1 MKALLLIMLGGVLV
15 NNYALEKFLGVGPVL
30 GGRKYGSA
38 AMGFSVAA
46 VMLLAAAVTWPL
58 YRLLVLLGAEYLETL
73 IFVLVVLLVVYVL
86 GAMFAKSGKPVG
98 AYFPLVALNSAVL
111 GLAVNNITEG
121 YTYVE
126 ALFAALGAGLGFVLA
141 MVLFAGVK
149 SKINE
154 RYVPKAF
161 RGLPVMLL
169 AASIISLAFYAF
181 KYVHIAAAPMLS
193 SGLFSLQCR
202 RACGIIS

>member
-38 AMGFSVAA
+38 AMGFSVSA

-141 MVLFAGVK
+141 MVLFDGVK

-181 KYVHIAAAPMLS
+181 K
-193 SGLFSLQCR
+193 
-202 RACGIIS
+202 

>member
-1 MKALLLIMLGGVLV
+1 MKSLLLIMLGGVLV

-58 YRLLVLLGAEYLETL
+58 YRLLVLLCAEYLETL

-181 KYVHIAAAPMLS
+181 K
-193 SGLFSLQCR
+193 
-202 RACGIIS
+202 

>member
-1 MKALLLIMLGGVLV
+1 M
-15 NNYALEKFLGVGPVL
+15 L

-181 KYVHIAAAPMLS
+181 K
-193 SGLFSLQCR
+193 
-202 RACGIIS
+202 

>member
-46 VMLLAAAVTWPL
+46 VMLLTAAVTWPL

-154 RYVPKAF
+154 RYVPNAF

-181 KYVHIAAAPMLS
+181 K
-193 SGLFSLQCR
+193 
-202 RACGIIS
+202 

>member
-46 VMLLAAAVTWPL
+46 VMLLTAAVTWPL

-86 GAMFAKSGKPVG
+86 GAIFAKSGKPTG

-111 GLAVNNITEG
+111 GLAVNNIAEG

-141 MVLFAGVK
+141 MVLFDGVK

-181 KYVHIAAAPMLS
+181 K
-193 SGLFSLQCR
+193 
-202 RACGIIS
+202 

>member
-15 NNYALEKFLGVGPVL
+15 NNYALEKFLGVGPIL

-73 IFVLVVLLVVYVL
+73 IFVLVVLLIVYVL

-181 KYVHIAAAPMLS
+181 K
-193 SGLFSLQCR
+193 
-202 RACGIIS
+202 

>member
-15 NNYALEKFLGVGPVL
+15 NNYALEKFLGIGPVL

-58 YRLLVLLGAEYLETL
+58 YRLLVLLDAEYLETL

-181 KYVHIAAAPMLS
+181 K
-193 SGLFSLQCR
+193 
-202 RACGIIS
+202 

>member
-58 YRLLVLLGAEYLETL
+58 YRLLVLLCAEYLETL

-141 MVLFAGVK
+141 MVRFAGVK

-181 KYVHIAAAPMLS
+181 K
-193 SGLFSLQCR
+193 
-202 RACGIIS
+202 

>member
-86 GAMFAKSGKPVG
+86 GVMFAKSGKPVG
-98 AYFPLVALNSAVL
+98 SYFPLVALNSAVL

-181 KYVHIAAAPMLS
+181 K
-193 SGLFSLQCR
+193 
-202 RACGIIS
+202 

>member
-46 VMLLAAAVTWPL
+46 VMLLTAAATWPL

-141 MVLFAGVK
+141 MVLFDGVK

-181 KYVHIAAAPMLS
+181 K
-193 SGLFSLQCR
+193 
-202 RACGIIS
+202 

>member
-86 GAMFAKSGKPVG
+86 GTIFAKSGKPVG

-141 MVLFAGVK
+141 MVLFDGVK

-181 KYVHIAAAPMLS
+181 K
-193 SGLFSLQCR
+193 
-202 RACGIIS
+202 

>member
-73 IFVLVVLLVVYVL
+73 IFVLVVLLVVYIL

-181 KYVHIAAAPMLS
+181 K
-193 SGLFSLQCR
+193 
-202 RACGIIS
+202 

>member
-15 NNYALEKFLGVGPVL
+15 NNYVLEKFLGVGPVL

-181 KYVHIAAAPMLS
+181 K
-193 SGLFSLQCR
+193 
-202 RACGIIS
+202 

>member
-58 YRLLVLLGAEYLETL
+58 YRLLVLLCAEYLETL

-141 MVLFAGVK
+141 MVLFDGVK

-181 KYVHIAAAPMLS
+181 K
-193 SGLFSLQCR
+193 
-202 RACGIIS
+202 

>member
-73 IFVLVVLLVVYVL
+73 IFVLVVLLVVYFL

-181 KYVHIAAAPMLS
+181 K
-193 SGLFSLQCR
+193 
-202 RACGIIS
+202 

>member
-46 VMLLAAAVTWPL
+46 VMLLAAAGTWPL

-181 KYVHIAAAPMLS
+181 K
-193 SGLFSLQCR
+193 
-202 RACGIIS
+202 

>member
-111 GLAVNNITEG
+111 GLAANNITEG

-181 KYVHIAAAPMLS
+181 K
-193 SGLFSLQCR
+193 
-202 RACGIIS
+202 

>member
-30 GGRKYGSA
+30 GGRTYGSA

-46 VMLLAAAVTWPL
+46 VMLLTAAVTWPL

-86 GAMFAKSGKPVG
+86 GAIFAKSGKPAD

-111 GLAVNNITEG
+111 GLAVNNIAEG

-141 MVLFAGVK
+141 MVLFDGVK

-181 KYVHIAAAPMLS
+181 K
-193 SGLFSLQCR
+193 
-202 RACGIIS
+202 

>member
-141 MVLFAGVK
+141 MVLFASVK

-181 KYVHIAAAPMLS
+181 K
-193 SGLFSLQCR
+193 
-202 RACGIIS
+202 

>member
-86 GAMFAKSGKPVG
+86 GVMFAKSGKPVG

-181 KYVHIAAAPMLS
+181 K
-193 SGLFSLQCR
+193 
-202 RACGIIS
+202 

>member
-46 VMLLAAAVTWPL
+46 VMLLTAAVTWPL
-58 YRLLVLLGAEYLETL
+58 HRLLVLLGAEYLETL

-86 GAMFAKSGKPVG
+86 GAIFAKSGKSVG

-111 GLAVNNITEG
+111 GLAVNNIAEG
-121 YTYVE
+121 YTYAE

-141 MVLFAGVK
+141 MVLFDGVK

-181 KYVHIAAAPMLS
+181 K
-193 SGLFSLQCR
+193 
-202 RACGIIS
+202 

>member
-46 VMLLAAAVTWPL
+46 VMLLTAAVTWPL

-86 GAMFAKSGKPVG
+86 GAIFAKPAG

-111 GLAVNNITEG
+111 GLAVNNIAEG

-141 MVLFAGVK
+141 MVLFDGVK

-181 KYVHIAAAPMLS
+181 K
-193 SGLFSLQCR
+193 
-202 RACGIIS
+202 

>member
-126 ALFAALGAGLGFVLA
+126 ALFAALGAGLGFVLV

-181 KYVHIAAAPMLS
+181 K
-193 SGLFSLQCR
+193 
-202 RACGIIS
+202 

>member
-58 YRLLVLLGAEYLETL
+58 YRLLVLLGA
-73 IFVLVVLLVVYVL
+73 
-86 GAMFAKSGKPVG
+86 
-98 AYFPLVALNSAVL
+98 
-111 GLAVNNITEG
+111 
-121 YTYVE
+121 
-126 ALFAALGAGLGFVLA
+126 GLGFVLA
-141 MVLFAGVK
+141 MVLFDGVK

-181 KYVHIAAAPMLS
+181 K
-193 SGLFSLQCR
+193 
-202 RACGIIS
+202 

>member
-86 GAMFAKSGKPVG
+86 GAMFAKSGKSVG

-181 KYVHIAAAPMLS
+181 K
-193 SGLFSLQCR
+193 
-202 RACGIIS
+202 

>member
-1 MKALLLIMLGGVLV
+1 MKALLLIMLGSVLV
-15 NNYALEKFLGVGPVL
+15 NNYALEKFLGIGPVL

-181 KYVHIAAAPMLS
+181 K
-193 SGLFSLQCR
+193 
-202 RACGIIS
+202 

>member
-154 RYVPKAF
+154 SYVPKAF

-181 KYVHIAAAPMLS
+181 K
-193 SGLFSLQCR
+193 
-202 RACGIIS
+202 

>member
-126 ALFAALGAGLGFVLA
+126 ALFAALGAGLGSVLA

-181 KYVHIAAAPMLS
+181 K
-193 SGLFSLQCR
+193 
-202 RACGIIS
+202 

>member
-46 VMLLAAAVTWPL
+46 VMLLAAAVTWPI
-58 YRLLVLLGAEYLETL
+58 YRLLVLLSAEYLETL

-181 KYVHIAAAPMLS
+181 K
-193 SGLFSLQCR
+193 
-202 RACGIIS
+202 

>member
-15 NNYALEKFLGVGPVL
+15 NNYALEKFLGIGPVL

-169 AASIISLAFYAF
+169 AASIISIAFYAF
-181 KYVHIAAAPMLS
+181 K
-193 SGLFSLQCR
+193 
-202 RACGIIS
+202 

>member
-111 GLAVNNITEG
+111 GLAVNNIAEG

-181 KYVHIAAAPMLS
+181 K
-193 SGLFSLQCR
+193 
-202 RACGIIS
+202 

>member
-86 GAMFAKSGKPVG
+86 GAIFAKSGKPVG

-111 GLAVNNITEG
+111 GLAVNNITED

-141 MVLFAGVK
+141 MVLFDGVK

-181 KYVHIAAAPMLS
+181 K
-193 SGLFSLQCR
+193 
-202 RACGIIS
+202 

>member
-126 ALFAALGAGLGFVLA
+126 ALFAALGAGLGFALA

-181 KYVHIAAAPMLS
+181 K
-193 SGLFSLQCR
+193 
-202 RACGIIS
+202 

>member
-30 GGRKYGSA
+30 GGRKYGST

-111 GLAVNNITEG
+111 GLAVNNITDG

-181 KYVHIAAAPMLS
+181 K
-193 SGLFSLQCR
+193 
-202 RACGIIS
+202 

>member
-86 GAMFAKSGKPVG
+86 GVMFAKSGKPVG

-181 KYVHIAAAPMLS
+181 
-193 SGLFSLQCR
+193 R
-202 RACGIIS
+202 

>member
-46 VMLLAAAVTWPL
+46 VMLLTAAVTWPL

-86 GAMFAKSGKPVG
+86 GAIFAKSGKSVG

-111 GLAVNNITEG
+111 GLAVNNIAEG
-121 YTYVE
+121 YTYAE

-141 MVLFAGVK
+141 MVLFDGVK

-181 KYVHIAAAPMLS
+181 K
-193 SGLFSLQCR
+193 
-202 RACGIIS
+202 

>member
-1 MKALLLIMLGGVLV
+1 MKAMLLIMLGGVLV
-15 NNYALEKFLGVGPVL
+15 NNYALEKFLGIGPVL

-181 KYVHIAAAPMLS
+181 
-193 SGLFSLQCR
+193 R
-202 RACGIIS
+202 

>member
-86 GAMFAKSGKPVG
+86 GAIFAKSGKPVG

-121 YTYVE
+121 YSYVE

-181 KYVHIAAAPMLS
+181 K
-193 SGLFSLQCR
+193 
-202 RACGIIS
+202 